1 MNEQLQAIATIFSL
15 VNPAVCAAIFMRL
28 ENGRSGK
35 ARIIDATKA
44 ILAVMTI
51 LMLAAFFGS
60 QILHLFGISLDAFAV
75 AGGAILAWI
84 GFSMLSG
91 GGASSSPEPDAVS
104 APSSDT
110 APSLA
115 PFILFAASPGTITGV
130 ITISASHTKFD
141 LPITAIIAI
150 VAVLAV
156 TWGILVVSG
165 KAGGSSA
172 GKSVIQDML
181 TRYMG
186 LIVIAMG
193 IQFAL
198 SGLKSFMA
206 G

>member
-1 MNEQLQAIATIFSL
+1 
-15 VNPAVCAAIFMRL
+15 MRL
-28 ENGRSGK
+28 ENDRSGK
-35 ARIIDATKA
+35 ARILDVTKA

-75 AGGAILAWI
+75 AGGAILSWI

-91 GGASSSPEPDAVS
+91 GGASSSPEPDDAS
-104 APSSDT
+104 APSGDT

-130 ITISASHTKFD
+130 ITISASHTNFD
-141 LPITAIIAI
+141 LPITAIVAI

-172 GKSVIQDML
+172 GKSVMQDVL

-198 SGLKSFMA
+198 SGLKSFLA